1 MSTPVDSDL
10 HKIRAMIIGATAEFS
25 CAFDA
30 TSAAAAGTHTSP
42 FTDFGHVK
50 VLDMDNVPET
60 APRITAVRG
69 VRRQKGTEPTL
80 TKCIYKLTCN
90 EADALKLG
98 FLYSADDPT
107 DFTQS
112 ALTGVNGQALDFSA
126 TAAVIGKWYDLRT
139 SGGVRVRNLSS
150 VSIATLTE
158 NTDFVVDLV
167 LGRVRF
173 LTAQS
178 SSRTPVLTGAAI
190 STTSNAHMKK
200 LVPMGRPV
208 RSGYG
213 RLIVFDKYSA
223 NNVVLDHQD
232 FTCDITIESGPG
244 AQDGTSEAAIVLV
257 VTVTSEEGTVFV
269 RN

>member
-1 MSTPVDSDL
+1 MSNVGRAYGLIALTPTADHSD
-10 HKIRAMIIGATAEFS
+10 KRGFA
-25 CAFDA
+25 
-30 TSAAAAGTHTSP
+30 
-42 FTDFGHVK
+42 VK
-50 VLDMDNVPET
+50 ANVPET

-98 FLYSADDPT
+98 ILYSAGDAT

-112 ALTGVNGQALDFSA
+112 ALTGVNGQALAFNT

-158 NTDFVVDLV
+158 GTDFVVDLV
-167 LGRVRF
+167 LGRIRF

-190 STTSNAHMKK
+190 TTSSNGHMKK
-200 LVPMGRPV
+200 LTPMEKPV

-213 RLIVFDKYSA
+213 RLIVFDKYTA
-223 NNVVLDHQD
+223 NNIVLDHQD
-232 FTCDITIESGPG
+232 FSCDITIESGPG
-244 AQDGTSEAAIVLV
+244 AQDGTGEAAIVIV
-257 VTVTSEEGTVFV
+257 VTVTSDEGQVLV
-269 RN
+269 RD